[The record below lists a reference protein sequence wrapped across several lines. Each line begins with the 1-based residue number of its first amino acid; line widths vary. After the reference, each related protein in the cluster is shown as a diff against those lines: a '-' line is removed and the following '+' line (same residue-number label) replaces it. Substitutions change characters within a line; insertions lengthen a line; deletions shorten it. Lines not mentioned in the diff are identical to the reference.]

1 MNYQEII
8 NDVSSKLGI
17 NVPEFEMT
25 SNNICG
31 SKTCLAAADCEHW
44 SIIVKNAPL
53 SYDIIFSIA
62 HECRHLWQSR
72 NGWDLS
78 SAKAPKELSNRDYN
92 LQKHEIDANAFGVVY
107 LSQFGV
113 KPLFRGLDEDVKRI
127 IYMQAEL
134 MR

>member
-17 NVPEFEMT
+17 NVPKFEMT
-25 SNNICG
+25 SKNICG
-31 SKTCLAAADCEHW
+31 SKTCLAAADPEHW
-44 SIIVKNAPL
+44 NILVKNVPL
-53 SYDIIFSIA
+53 NYDVIFSIA

-72 NGWDLS
+72 NEWDLS

-92 LQKHEIDANAFGVVY
+92 LQKHEIDANAFAVVY
-107 LSQFGV
+107 ISQFGV
-113 KPLFRGLDEDVKRI
+113 KPLFNGLDEDVKGI
-127 IYMQAEL
+127 IYMQADL